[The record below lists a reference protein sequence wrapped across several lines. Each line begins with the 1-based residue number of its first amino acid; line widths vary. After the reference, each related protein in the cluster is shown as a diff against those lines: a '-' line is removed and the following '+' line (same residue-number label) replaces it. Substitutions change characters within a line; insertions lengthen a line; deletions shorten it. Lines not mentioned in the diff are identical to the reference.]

1 MILVLCS
8 LCSEY
13 IAPYDY
19 AQQNLTE
26 TFQFPSLTHWMG
38 TDNLGRDLFSRLLVG
53 GKMSLLVSFLSVGMS
68 VIVSLVVGS
77 TVGYFGGLYDTIV
90 MRILDVFMAIPSM
103 LLSILVAV
111 TLGTGTFNT
120 AVAIA
125 IGGIPALSRTLRSA
139 VLPLRDEEYIEAAKA
154 SGAGSLWIIKE
165 HILPNTLAPLI
176 VQISLRLGQS
186 IIVIAS
192 LSFVGLGV
200 QPPTPEWGNILAS
213 GQSYIRTFWPLITF
227 PGILIGLSMLSFNLL
242 GDGLRDALDPKLK

>member
-1 MILVLCS
+1 
-8 LCSEY
+8 
-13 IAPYDY
+13 
-19 AQQNLTE
+19 
-26 TFQFPSLTHWMG
+26 
-38 TDNLGRDLFSRLLVG
+38 
-53 GKMSLLVSFLSVGMS
+53 MSLLVSFLSVGMS